1 MKIRTGF
8 VSNSS
13 SSSFVVL
20 LPENFLE
27 TIDYEKIT
35 EGNEEFPIDDFKRLM
50 DDFVRGGGI
59 WEEEIYNYDEEGY
72 EFGDILHDLI
82 RPYVIADM
90 DTSSDAGQ
98 IIIADRETVKKLI

>member
-20 LPENFLE
+20 LPEDFLE
-27 TIDYEKIT
+27 KIDYAKIT
-35 EGNEEFPIDDFKRLM
+35 DGDDEFPISEFTRLLLDLTTNKVM
-50 DDFVRGGGI
+50 WQESVYD
-59 WEEEIYNYDEEGY
+59 YNDEY
-72 EFGDILHDLI
+72 EFYDILYELI
-82 RPYVIADM
+82 EPYIVTSI

-98 IIIADRETVKKLI
+98 IVVLDREKLKNLM